1 MTSDAASSS
10 VPGTSIGAG
19 RSDRVSGTERAAS
32 TSPTAATGTL
42 TRNTERQP
50 ALSPN
55 TEESGAAATST
66 PPRIWPATIE
76 SPAVAP

>member
-1 MTSDAASSS
+1 M
-10 VPGTSIGAG
+10 PGTSTGAG
-19 RSDRVSGTERAAS
+19 RSERVSGTVRAAS
-32 TSPTAATGTL
+32 TSPTAATGTF

-55 TEESGAAATST
+55 TDDSGAAATRT
-66 PPRIWPATIE
+66 PPRIWPATME